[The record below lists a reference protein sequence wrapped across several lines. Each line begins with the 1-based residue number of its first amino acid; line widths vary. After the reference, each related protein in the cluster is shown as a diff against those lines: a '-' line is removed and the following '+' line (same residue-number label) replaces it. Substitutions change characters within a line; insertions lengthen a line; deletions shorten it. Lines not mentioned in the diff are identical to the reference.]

1 MGLLKII
8 FVISL
13 LLFPFGE
20 ITRFEFGNGVA
31 ITLND
36 IGVGLM
42 VIAWL
47 ILTTLNKKYKNSFLI
62 KPILIFA
69 GICFISLLINL
80 RLLNLSEFLISFLY
94 LIRWIFYA
102 GIFFIVDAFDEK
114 FKRKVPF
121 FMVLS
126 GTIIVFTGFIQY
138 FMYPALRNLIY
149 LGWDEHLYRMFSTFL
164 DPNFLGAFLVLNFL
178 FVLGLFL
185 HYFKDIRK
193 FGILGVLGILNL
205 IAVFLTYSRSALVML
220 FVSIL
225 TFLILGK
232 KMKTTF
238 VIVFIFIILVVLL
251 SKTGRSEGTNLLRSV
266 SSEARIG
273 SSIAALNIIKDN
285 PILGVGFNTYRY
297 TQYRYG
303 IFKGDGW
310 QNSHAAAGT
319 DNSFLFVLATTG
331 IIGLLSYIYLWYKIL
346 KKQILFINT
355 SNNKF
360 TKIFSAVIISSI
372 IGIFINTLFINSLFY
387 PFIMEWLWILIALN
401 SSNLK
406 VKENI

>member
-62 KPILIFA
+62 KPILIFT
-69 GICFISLLINL
+69 GIGFISLLINL

-102 GIFFIVDAFDEK
+102 GIFFVVDGFDDK

-121 FMVLS
+121 FMMLS
-126 GTIIVFTGFIQY
+126 GTIIVFAGFIQY
-138 FMYPALRNLIY
+138 FMYPALRNLMY

-178 FVLGLFL
+178 LILGLFL
-185 HYFKDIRK
+185 HYSKDSRK
-193 FGILGVLGILNL
+193 LVIFGLLGALNL
-205 IAVFLTYSRSALVML
+205 IAVFLTYSRSALIML

-225 TFLILGK
+225 TFLILK
-232 KMKTTF
+232 KKIKTIF
-238 VIVFIFIILVVLL
+238 ILIFIFIVSVV
-251 SKTGRSEGTNLLRSV
+251 
-266 SSEARIG
+266 
-273 SSIAALNIIKDN
+273 
-285 PILGVGFNTYRY
+285 
-297 TQYRYG
+297 
-303 IFKGDGW
+303 
-310 QNSHAAAGT
+310 
-319 DNSFLFVLATTG
+319 
-331 IIGLLSYIYLWYKIL
+331 
-346 KKQILFINT
+346 
-355 SNNKF
+355 
-360 TKIFSAVIISSI
+360 
-372 IGIFINTLFINSLFY
+372 
-387 PFIMEWLWILIALN
+387 
-401 SSNLK
+401 
-406 VKENI
+406 